1 MTFRFA
7 RTLVPALAVAALAL
21 LAACDQPA
29 RDADARPRA
38 AAPAPARAERQP
50 PLEGAGEFVVAYGE
64 VEDTVYARWQREFRQ
79 NEYLEGMAQWLN
91 GWIALPRNV
100 TLAFAQCG
108 EPNAF
113 YQEDDHAVLLCL
125 ELVEELDAIF
135 ARDPDQAQAVE
146 DALLFT
152 LLHEVGHALV
162 HVLEIPVTGRE
173 EDAVDQ
179 LAALILADGTQDGD
193 EAALN
198 GVRGLPDDGQLD
210 ELAFADEHA
219 LTAQRFYNVVCLLY
233 GQDPDTYASWVEDGT
248 LPPERA
254 ERCPVEYERTAR
266 SWDTLLAPYLKG

>member
-1 MTFRFA
+1 MTFRSA
-7 RTLVPALAVAALAL
+7 TLVRTLALCALGL
-21 LAACDQPA
+21 LAACDEPA

-38 AAPAPARAERQP
+38 AAPAPVPAEAQP
-50 PLEGAGEFVVAYGE
+50 PLEGAGAFVVAYGE
-64 VEDTVYARWQREFRQ
+64 VEDTLFARWQGEFRQ
-79 NEYLEGMAQWLN
+79 NEYLEGIAEWLN
-91 GWIALPRNV
+91 GWIALPANV
-100 TLAFAQCG
+100 TLAFAECG

-113 YQEDDHAVLLCL
+113 YQEDDRAVLLCL
-125 ELVEELDAIF
+125 ELVEELDTIF
-135 ARDPDQAQAVE
+135 AGDPDPEQAVE

-162 HVLEIPVTGRE
+162 HVLELPVTGRE

-179 LAALILADGTQDGD
+179 LAALILADGTEDGD

-233 GQDPDTYASWVEDGT
+233 GQDPDTYAAWVDDGT

-254 ERCPVEYERTAR
+254 DRCPVEYERTAR
-266 SWDTLLAPYLKG
+266 SWDRLLAPYLRG